1 MNYEDKILKLMNNG
15 YTTTKEVSEYN
26 IPRIY
31 LTKLIRK
38 NKIERASRGIYVKK
52 NNFIDDFTLLQ
63 SKSKNAIFS
72 NTTALYLHGFSNNI
86 L

>member
-52 NNFIDDFTLLQ
+52 NNL
-63 SKSKNAIFS
+63 
-72 NTTALYLHGFSNNI
+72 
-86 L
+86 